1 MNLNTSARPFRAF
14 ILISAMLISAT
25 VIAAQSPETEVA
37 AKTQDAASAETVKKA
52 ETPPTAQTTASEPKT
67 ENVVAKY
74 KPLLESNSKTDA
86 VKPFADEVD
95 LKPLIAKKQ
104 VTTDSDWHIAVA
116 PYLYMTG
123 LSGQVGARGHVF
135 DVDLSFGDIL
145 GDFKFG
151 LMGTLEARKKKFVVL
166 NDLIWIRLKEER
178 VNTPPALFLETET
191 RVKMFVWDPEIGYR
205 VFESEKGFV
214 DVLGGFRMMS
224 VGLALDAVGG
234 ILPDVSEEQ
243 RKTWATPVGGIRGVV
258 NVSEKVFL
266 SGKFDI
272 GGGWGADFT
281 TQIYA
286 GGGYKLKPN
295 LALIGGYRYL
305 KTDYDDN
312 EGFLFDTAMNGFIV
326 GLRIQLK

>member
-1 MNLNTSARPFRAF
+1 MNLHTIVRPSRAVF
-14 ILISAMLISAT
+14 LISALLISASF
-25 VIAAQSPETEVA
+25 AGAQSSANELVVKTDDSATAESAKKSELPTSVQTAVAPESKIEEA
-37 AKTQDAASAETVKKA
+37 
-52 ETPPTAQTTASEPKT
+52 
-67 ENVVAKY
+67 VAKY
-74 KPLLESNSKTDA
+74 KPLLESTA
-86 VKPFADEVD
+86 PTKPFSEEVD
-95 LKPLIAKKQ
+95 LKTPALKKQ
-104 VTTDSDWHIAVA
+104 ATADSDWHIAVA

-123 LSGQVGARGHVF
+123 LSGQVGARGRVM

-151 LMGTLEARKKKFVVL
+151 LMGTVEARKKKFVIL

-178 VNTPPALFLETET
+178 ENTPPALFLNTEV
-191 RVKMFVWDPEIGYR
+191 RVKMFIWDPEIGYR
-205 VFESEKGFV
+205 LYESDKGTF

-224 VGLALDAVGG
+224 VGVAIDTTGG
-234 ILPDVSEEQ
+234 ILQGFSAEQ
-243 RKTWATPVGGIRGVV
+243 RKTWATPVGGFRGVW
-258 NVSEKVFL
+258 NLNEKFFL
-266 SGKFDI
+266 STKFDI

-312 EGFLFDTAMNGFIV
+312 TGFLFNTSMNGAIV